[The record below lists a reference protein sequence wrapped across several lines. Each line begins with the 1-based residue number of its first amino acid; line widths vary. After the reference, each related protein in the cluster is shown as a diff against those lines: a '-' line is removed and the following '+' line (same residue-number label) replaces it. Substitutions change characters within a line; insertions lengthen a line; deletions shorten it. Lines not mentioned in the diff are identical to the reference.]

1 MGTQVA
7 SSQHLVITSSL
18 SSVFSRLGFSRQ
30 RRKIKMMQSL
40 IFVLLAVA
48 GSQAEKL
55 TSTGVD
61 LEPIFAFLDD
71 DGDNLVDMTELKALT
86 VTGEATAAEFQAAWE
101 LIAVDFGV
109 PAEKHAKYFKLV
121 DGVDGSEEDGVITE
135 PENVALFGKFD
146 VDGTPGISL
155 DEFFNTIS
163 GVIN

>member
-40 IFVLLAVA
+40 IIVLLAVA
-48 GSQAEKL
+48 GSQAAKL

-61 LEPIFAFLDD
+61 LEPIFDFLDD
-71 DGDNLVDMTELKALT
+71 DGNGQVA
-86 VTGEATAAEFQAAWE
+86 AAEFEAAWME
-101 LIAVDFGV
+101 IAVNFGV

-135 PENVALFGKFD
+135 P
-146 VDGTPGISL
+146 
-155 DEFFNTIS
+155 
-163 GVIN
+163 

>member
-61 LEPIFAFLDD
+61 LEPIFDFLDD
-71 DGDNLVDMTELKALT
+71 DGNNLVDMTELKALT
-86 VTGEATAAEFQAAWE
+86 VTGDADSNGEVTAAEFQAAWE
-101 LIAVDFGV
+101 FIAVD
-109 PAEKHAKYFKLV
+109 
-121 DGVDGSEEDGVITE
+121 
-135 PENVALFGKFD
+135 FGKFD